1 MQGFFDGNWS
11 ISFVYKSGKHMD
23 KETATH
29 SSTFCVENYRY
40 GSEDLLGSG
49 FESQVYRAHHRT
61 KSNLGWM

>member
-1 MQGFFDGNWS
+1 
-11 ISFVYKSGKHMD
+11 MD
-23 KETATH
+23 KETVTH
-29 SSTFCVENYRY
+29 SSTFCIENYRY